1 MKRFHEI
8 LPGSSPRRSSQHPCC
23 SLAELQARH
32 QNEEQPWVTDPARQL
47 LNPSLRSETTFLS
60 RILHQHL
67 HEQLWFTPVYRKPVS
82 TSKPKSFF
90 VPTLV
95 SDFPVRRSVRS
106 VRSCPDP
113 CWLHIST
120 HLKNLAWRRQ
130 LRHHFLK
137 PFQARYPKKP
147 LIATISLVHFHQVA
161 SKNSMFGDQR
171 DRNHRD

>member
-23 SLAELQARH
+23 SLGELQARDR
-32 QNEEQPWVTDPARQL
+32 NEEQPWVIDPARQL

-60 RILHQHL
+60 HIIHQHL

-95 SDFPVRRSVRS
+95 SDFPVCRSVRS
-106 VRSCPDP
+106 SES
-113 CWLHIST
+113 CWLHTST
-120 HLKNLAWRRQ
+120 HLKSLAWRRQ

-137 PFQARYPKKP
+137 PFQAHYPKKP
-147 LIATISLVHFHQVA
+147 LIATINLVLFHQVA
-161 SKNSMFGDQR
+161 SKSSVFGDQR
-171 DRNHRD
+171 DHKHRD